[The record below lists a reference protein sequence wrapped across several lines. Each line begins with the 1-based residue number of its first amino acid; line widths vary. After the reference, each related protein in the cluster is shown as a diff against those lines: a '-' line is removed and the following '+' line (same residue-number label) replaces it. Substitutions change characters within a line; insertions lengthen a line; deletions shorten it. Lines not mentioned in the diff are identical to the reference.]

1 MSDSTQ
7 TPSMPKQ
14 VAATGTGAAVSS
26 GGGALIFALVTV
38 ALLIQFK
45 ALGDKPDATMIAVA
59 QGSVQAV
66 FQTAFSI
73 GWSLVKQYLG
83 KRGYTV

>member
-1 MSDSTQ
+1 MSDPVQ

-14 VAATGTGAAVSS
+14 LTATGTGAAVSS

-38 ALLIQFK
+38 AILIRLS
-45 ALGDKPDATMIAVA
+45 ALGDTPDVTMIAVA

-66 FQTAFSI
+66 YQTVFSI